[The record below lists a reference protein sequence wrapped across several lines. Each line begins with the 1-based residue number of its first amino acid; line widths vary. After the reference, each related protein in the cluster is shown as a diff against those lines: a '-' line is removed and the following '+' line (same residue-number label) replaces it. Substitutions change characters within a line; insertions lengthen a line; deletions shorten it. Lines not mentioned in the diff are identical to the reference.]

1 MRTAVKVITAVALA
15 GIAVGGSML
24 DSQSLVLPML
34 MIVPSMTWLG
44 LIVWVNRR
52 AK

>member
-1 MRTAVKVITAVALA
+1 MRTAVKVIAAIAFA

-34 MIVPSMTWLG
+34 LIVLSMAWLG
-44 LIVWVNRR
+44 LLGWVNSR
-52 AK
+52 